1 MKKIVFMGT
10 PQFSVPILDSL
21 INSNEV
27 EVILVVTQPDRKVG
41 RKKKLTPPPVKKRA
55 VESGIPVLQ
64 PEKLSGSGELQTIL
78 ESEPDLIV
86 TAAYGQY
93 VPTVLLKAPTYK
105 AINVHASLL
114 PKYRGAAPIHYALIN
129 GDEETGVTIMYM
141 EKEMDAG
148 DIISQRS
155 LSILPEDTVGTL
167 FDKLSL
173 LGRDLLMET
182 LPDIFNETIQPVSQ
196 QEENVTV
203 APMISPEQEKIDWTK
218 PAEQIANKV
227 RGLNPF
233 PGAYTVLNG
242 KRFKIW
248 FAESLENTSASEPG
262 TLIKLSKD
270 QMWVQ
275 CAGNTA
281 LKLIEV
287 QPFGKP
293 KMTITDYLQG
303 ARNHLEE
310 GVKFED
316 RQSE

>member
-21 INSNEV
+21 INSNDV
-27 EVILVVTQPDRKVG
+27 EVIAVVTQPDRKVG

-55 VESGIPVLQ
+55 LESDITVLQ
-64 PEKLSGSGELQTIL
+64 PEKLSGSKELQSIL
-78 ESEPDLIV
+78 DSNPDLIV

-93 VPTVLLKAPTYK
+93 VPTVLLKTPKFK

-129 GDEETGVTIMYM
+129 GDKETGVTIMYM

-155 LSILPEDTVGTL
+155 LPILPEDTVGTL
-167 FDKLSL
+167 FEKLSL
-173 LGRDLLMET
+173 LGRDLLMDT
-182 LPDIFNETIQPVSQ
+182 LLDIFNGSIRPVSQ
-196 QEENVTV
+196 KEEDVTV
-203 APMISPEQEKIDWTK
+203 APMISPEQEKINWNK
-218 PAEQIANKV
+218 PAQQVANKI

-233 PGAYTVLNG
+233 PGAYTVLEGN
-242 KRFKIW
+242 RFKIW
-248 FAESLENTSASEPG
+248 FAEPVENKSKSEPG
-262 TLIKLSKD
+262 TLVKLTKN
-270 QMWVQ
+270 QMWIQ
-275 CAGNTA
+275 CADETA
-281 LKLIEV
+281 VNLIEV

-293 KMTITDYLQG
+293 KMTVTDYLQG

-310 GVKFED
+310 GIKFED
-316 RQSE
+316 S

>member
-21 INSNEV
+21 IKNEEI
-27 EVILVVTQPDRKVG
+27 EVISVVTQPDRKVG

-55 VESGIPVLQ
+55 EESGITVLQ
-64 PEKLSGSGELQTIL
+64 PEKLSGSDELQSIL
-78 ESEPDLIV
+78 DSAPDLIV

-93 VPTVLLKAPTYK
+93 VPTVLLKAPKYK

-129 GDEETGVTIMYM
+129 GDKETGVTIMYM

-155 LSILPEDTVGTL
+155 LPILPEDTVGTL

-173 LGRDLLMET
+173 LGRDLLMDT
-182 LPDIFNETIQPVSQ
+182 LPDILNGTIQPVTQ
-196 QEENVTV
+196 LEEEVTV
-203 APMISPEQEKIDWTK
+203 APMITPEQEKIDWSQ
-218 PAEQIANKV
+218 PADQLANKI

-233 PGAYTVLNG
+233 PGAYTVLEG

-248 FAESLENTSASEPG
+248 FAEAVENQSASEPG
-262 TLIKLSKD
+262 TLVKLTKD

-275 CAGNTA
+275 CADHTA
-281 LKLIEV
+281 LNLTEV

-293 KMTITDYLQG
+293 KMGITNYLQG

-316 RQSE
+316 R